1 LLKQIRPFYSSYREN
16 EIINRMEYALK
27 HGEFKVYLQ
36 PKVGLDDLGL
46 IGAETLVRRQHEDGR
61 IIPSGELEM
70 LWKMGCES
78 GQGHYFSRPL
88 PMNVFFEKYCRK
100 MIDKS

>member
-1 LLKQIRPFYSSYREN
+1 
-16 EIINRMEYALK
+16 MEYALK

-70 LWKMGCES
+70 LWKMGCEVGS
-78 GQGHYFSRPL
+78 GPL
-88 PMNVFFEKYCRK
+88 FFKTSTNECIFEKYCRK

>member
-1 LLKQIRPFYSSYREN
+1 MLKQIRPFYSSYREN

-70 LWKMGCES
+70 LWKMGSVMIFDNCIWKS
-78 GQGHYFSRPL
+78 D
-88 PMNVFFEKYCRK
+88 EKLE
-100 MIDKS
+100 DGL